1 MLIQCHLYIV
11 MYLGFNT
18 QIMSKEIDFISTYL
32 ADDLSSTNLYDIA
45 SVRAKI
51 KASLIVLLDEEI
63 VPATTKKLNNRVA
76 THIRVSEKQDIE
88 LKFWKDAV
96 RGLLTDKQ
104 DISKYYEQIDS
115 VLIERG
121 YKALKPCT

>member
-1 MLIQCHLYIV
+1 
-11 MYLGFNT
+11 
-18 QIMSKEIDFISTYL
+18 MSKEIDFISTYL
-32 ADDLSSTNLYDIA
+32 ASDLSSTNLYDIA

-63 VPATTKKLNNRVA
+63 VTAVTNKLKNKVS
-76 THIRVSEKQDIE
+76 THILVSEKQDIE

-96 RGLLTDKQ
+96 RGLLINKQ

-115 VLIERG
+115 VLVERG
-121 YKALKPCT
+121 YKVLKPCT